1 MRPNRKERKRL
12 ADIKRA
18 KYTEMI
24 VNEAARLTKP
34 EPFNKYWILALDTFV
49 KDLIAT
55 NHLDAHLI
63 RSAAKKF
70 QRVLLK
76 EVRKS

>member
-1 MRPNRKERKRL
+1 MKPNRKERKKL

-18 KYTEMI
+18 KYTVMI
-24 VNEAARLTKP
+24 VDEAKRLTKP
-34 EPFNKYWILALDTFV
+34 EPFNKHWVLALDIFV
-49 KDLIAT
+49 RGLITT